1 MLALMVAV
9 RTICALAVTAAL
21 ATPAWAQRAGE
32 NAVTSAD
39 DAFGTSVGNEQIGL
53 YSSDEVRGFSP
64 GAAGNIRI
72 DGLYLGGLFIGNPR
86 LLAGTSIKVGL
97 TAQGYPFP
105 APTGIVELSLRP
117 AGTKPLLSAVL
128 HGGFQDGFELDGQL
142 PVSSDISLA
151 GGVGFSHFI
160 DNPGGD
166 YGDYWSVGLAPAWRP
181 NKDTEIRAFYALELG
196 PKDVST
202 PFIFVDGPHL
212 PPRIPHRFQGQHW
225 AAWHNRTDTMGLFG
239 HTALGVGWSLKG
251 GLFRQRLESK
261 KSFNTLFVDTAPDGA
276 AHFVVA
282 IHPVRTTTQ
291 NAGEVRLTRQ
301 LDEGPR
307 RHELHLSVKGRT
319 RTGDFGG
326 EQVVDF
332 GPVTVGKIPPQFPK
346 PDVEF
351 GEETSDKTRQWTGG
365 IAYRGIWPGVG
376 ELGLGIQKTDYRKT
390 ISPPDSPAIVTR
402 ARPVLWN
409 ATLAVNLFPGLV
421 AYGGYTRGLE
431 DSGVAPEI
439 AVNRSEAPPA
449 LITSQKDIGLRYAF
463 GPMRLVVGGFEVNK
477 PYFNLDPSL
486 VFRDLG
492 TVRHRGLE
500 ISLSGEPV
508 KGLNVVA
515 GAVLMK
521 PRVSGPAVDLGL
533 IGSKPVGQAETM
545 VTGYADYRL
554 PFAPAFS
561 VNLGVNY
568 LGRRPG
574 SPDNLLTVPARTIVD
589 LGGRYRFKLG
599 RSPATLRLQ
608 VSNLL
613 DQYAWDVSDFG
624 GFKRNRPRSVQ
635 ADLSADF

>member
-1 MLALMVAV
+1 MVAG
-9 RTICALAVTAAL
+9 RAAL
-21 ATPAWAQRAGE
+21 AAILAASLGAPAWAQRAGE

-86 LLAGTSIKVGL
+86 LLAGNSVKVGL

-117 AGTKPLLSAVL
+117 AGTEPVLSAVV
-128 HGGFQDGFELDGQL
+128 HGGFQDGFEIDGQL
-142 PVSSDISLA
+142 PLSSEFTLA

-181 NKDTEIRAFYALELG
+181 SKDTEVRAFYALEVAPRDL
-196 PKDVST
+196 ST
-202 PFIFVDGPHL
+202 PFIFVNGPHL
-212 PPRIPHRFQGQHW
+212 PPKIPHRFQGQHW
-225 AAWHNRTDTMGLFG
+225 AAWKNRFDTMGLFG
-239 HTALGVGWSLKG
+239 HTAFGGGWSLKA
-251 GLFRQRLESK
+251 GLFRQVAENK
-261 KSFNTLFVDTAPDGA
+261 KSFNTLFVDTAADGT

-282 IHPVRTTTQ
+282 IHPDRKQIQ

-301 LDEGPR
+301 LEEGPR
-307 RHELHLSVKGRT
+307 RHELHLSVKGRS
-319 RTGDFGG
+319 RNSGFGG

-332 GPVTVGKIPPQFPK
+332 GPVTVGEIPPEFPE
-346 PDVEF
+346 PDVAF
-351 GEETSDKTRQWTGG
+351 GDETIDKTRQWTGG
-365 IAYRGIWPGVG
+365 VAYHGIWPGVG
-376 ELGLGIQKTDYRKT
+376 EIGLGIQKTSYRKV
-390 ISPPDSPAIVTR
+390 ISPPDAPAIVTR
-402 ARPVLWN
+402 AQPWLWN
-409 ATLAVNLFPGLV
+409 ATLAVNLVRGLV

-449 LITSQKDIGLRYAF
+449 LLTSQKDVGLRYAF
-463 GPMRLVVGGFEVNK
+463 GPMRLVVGGFEVEK
-477 PYFNLDPSL
+477 PYFNLDPDL

-500 ISLSGEPV
+500 ISLAGEPV
-508 KGLNVVA
+508 KGLNLVA

-521 PRVSGPAVDLGL
+521 PRVSGPAVDLDL
-533 IGSKPVGQAETM
+533 IGPKPVGQAETM
-545 VTGYADYRL
+545 ITSYADYRL

-568 LGRRPG
+568 LGKRPG
-574 SPDNLLTVPARTIVD
+574 SPDNELTVPSRTLVD
-589 LGGRYRFKLG
+589 LGGRYRFRLAK
-599 RSPATLRLQ
+599 SPATLRLQ
-608 VSNLL
+608 VSNLF
-613 DQYAWDVSDFG
+613 DKYAWDFTDFG
-624 GFKRNRPRSVQ
+624 GFRRTRPRSVQ
-635 ADLSADF
+635 ADLSVDF

>member
-1 MLALMVAV
+1 MVAG
-9 RTICALAVTAAL
+9 RAALAVILVASLGA
-21 ATPAWAQRAGE
+21 PAWAQRAGE

-86 LLAGTSIKVGL
+86 LLAGTAVKVGL

-117 AGTKPLLSAVL
+117 AGTEPVLSAVV

-142 PVSSDISLA
+142 PLSRDFSLA
-151 GGVGFSHFI
+151 GGVGFNHFI

-166 YGDYWSVGLAPAWRP
+166 FGNYWSVGIAPAWRP
-181 NKDTEIRAFYALELG
+181 NKDTEVRAFYALEVG

-202 PFIFVDGPHL
+202 PFIFVNGPHL
-212 PPRIPHRFQGQHW
+212 PPKIPHRFQGQHW
-225 AAWHNRTDTMGLFG
+225 AAWHNRTDTMGVFG
-239 HTALGVGWSLKG
+239 HTALGGGWSLKA
-251 GLFRQRLESK
+251 GLFRQVFEST
-261 KSFNTLFVDTAPDGA
+261 KSFNTFFLDTAADGA
-276 AHFVVA
+276 SHFVVA
-282 IHPVRTTTQ
+282 IHPVRTTAQ

-301 LDEGPR
+301 FEEGAR
-307 RHELHLSVKGRT
+307 RHELYLSVKGRT
-319 RTGDFGG
+319 RKGDFGG

-332 GPVTVGKIPPQFPK
+332 GPVTVGEIPPEFPK

-351 GEETSDKTRQWTGG
+351 GPETIDKTRQFTGG
-365 IAYRGIWPGVG
+365 IAYHGIWPGVG
-376 ELGLGIQKTDYRKT
+376 EIGVGVQKTDYRKT
-390 ISPPDSPAIVTR
+390 INPPDGPSIVTR
-402 ARPVLWN
+402 AKPWLWN
-409 ATLAVNLFPGLV
+409 ATLAVNLLRGVV

-449 LITSQKDIGLRYAF
+449 LLTSQKDIGLRYAF
-463 GPMRLVVGGFEVNK
+463 GSMRLVVGGFEVEK
-477 PYFNLDPSL
+477 PYFNVDPGL

-500 ISLSGEPV
+500 ISLAGEPV
-508 KGLNVVA
+508 TGLNIVA

-533 IGSKPVGQAETM
+533 IGPKPVGQAETLI
-545 VTGYADYRL
+545 TGYADYRL

-561 VNLGVNY
+561 VNLGINH
-568 LGRRPG
+568 LGKRPG
-574 SPDNLLTVPARTIVD
+574 SADNQLTVPGRTIVD
-589 LGGRYRFKLG
+589 VGGRYRFRLA
-599 RSPATLRLQ
+599 RSPATLHLQ
-608 VSNLL
+608 VSNLFN
-613 DQYAWDVSDFG
+613 DYAWDVFDFG
-624 GFKRNRPRSVQ
+624 GFKRTRPRSVQ
-635 ADLSADF
+635 ADLSVDF